1 MLWEKLNNHENTVLG
16 MHWSQNG
23 AEENQSWKWIKFSK
37 SNSPAAARVHVSQE
51 DENVVESFQMHEHPD
66 RWGESD
72 GESEP
77 VRNLQTLEWWRGNW
91 LPHETSNFRGG
102 GSEMEPLS
110 SLQEIICLIKDF
122 PPSCSLDQSEVFA
135 PERGWNDQGTLGLQG
150 GRRYDPCLQRKICL
164 IL

>member
-1 MLWEKLNNHENTVLG
+1 MIRNTLIP
-16 MHWSQNG
+16 
-23 AEENQSWKWIKFSK
+23 KWGGKK
-37 SNSPAAARVHVSQE
+37 SIQEINLINSPATARVHVSQE
-51 DENVVESFQMHEHPD
+51 DENVVENFQMCEHPD

-77 VRNLQTLEWWRGNW
+77 VRSLQTLEWWRGNW
-91 LPHETSNFRGG
+91 LPHETSNIRGG

-150 GRRYDPCLQRKICL
+150 RATVRSLPPEEDLLNPVGKVQHWSLQSQSC
-164 IL
+164 